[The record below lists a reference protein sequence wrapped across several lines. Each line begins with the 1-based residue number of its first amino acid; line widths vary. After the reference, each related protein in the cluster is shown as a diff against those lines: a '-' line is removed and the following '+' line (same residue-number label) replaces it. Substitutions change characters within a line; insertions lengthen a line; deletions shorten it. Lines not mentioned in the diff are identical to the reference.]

1 MNLVR
6 ITDHLFI
13 NPDNVVSVMDDLT
26 NNGEPVP
33 GIFIDLIGGFK
44 VGVVDKSLNQVVKAL
59 GYSGIDRI

>member
-1 MNLVR
+1 
-6 ITDHLFI
+6 
-13 NPDNVVSVMDDLT
+13 MDDLT